1 MTKHIL
7 ILRGSLR
14 KDSFNQT
21 LANYITANLGTDY
34 QVETADIGS
43 LPLMNQDLEF
53 PVPAPVAKL
62 RQQVAQADALWLISP
77 EYNGTIPG
85 VLKNALDWLSRPT
98 EPNTFGAPAFL
109 LDKPVAIS
117 GAGGKAAA
125 AGSNADLVKL
135 MQFMG
140 LAPLTTTVGLQ
151 IPTSTF
157 MTNHFDLDAKQQ
169 AQLQTEID
177 AVQAV
182 LTEN

>member
-1 MTKHIL
+1 MTKNIL

-21 LANYITANLGTDY
+21 LANYITTNLGTDY
-34 QVETADIGS
+34 RVATADIGS

-53 PVPAPVAKL
+53 PVPTSVATL
-62 RQQVAQADALWLISP
+62 RQQVAKADALWLISP

-85 VLKNALDWLSRPT
+85 GLKNALDWLSRPT

-135 MQFMG
+135 TQFMG

-151 IPTSTF
+151 IPTSAF
-157 MTNHFDLDAKQQ
+157 MTNHFELAAEQQ
-169 AQLQTEID
+169 TQLQTQID
-177 AVQAV
+177 AIKAV
-182 LTEN
+182 LTKN